1 MEPTKICENCGKI
14 YKGEICPKC
23 GAYMLSIEEKEEIEQ
38 KYQKKKDK
46 RDKIKFSLIKFSV
59 KHY

>member
-1 MEPTKICENCGKI
+1 M
-14 YKGEICPKC
+14 PKC

>member
-23 GAYMLSIEEKEEIEQ
+23 GAYILSIKEKEIEQ

-46 RDKIKFSLIKFSV
+46 EIKSSF
-59 KHY
+59 H